1 MRLMEEASKL
11 EAGSLNTD
19 FLLAPRLGHNLRPL
33 IPTALY
39 LAAYLALEGGIRA
52 VGLSGIFGA
61 FSLTTGLNLGLLLA
75 YGLWYAPVVAAA
87 VAADGLWLHP
97 LPFSMPVAA
106 LYCLVIVL
114 VQIAAAAS
122 LRHFSQDHRLSL
134 KKSAD
139 VAKFMVAGALAA
151 VNLGAAAAVCG
162 MESAPLQW
170 ERFLADARVAVTGF
184 AAGIFCVTPVLLVHI
199 VPWLETMLFGNKAER
214 RALLRRIQPLRGGRQ
229 ETQFAISF
237 AVLVG
242 AALYPIIRGLLSEE
256 IYVFLLLSAP
266 LIWVA
271 VRRGM
276 EGLSVAVPLLTA
288 AMTAALM
295 RMQAGGA
302 SADTLLSIL
311 VVASLNAYII
321 AAGVTQTRVTEDQMK
336 RRDAILD
343 AVGYAAHQ
351 FLGQTGWETG
361 VHEIVKRL
369 GEATG
374 VTRVFLIDNRAP
386 KLGGQIGD
394 ANIYEWT
401 NPALSADGN
410 DKRVLN
416 LLRGQMIEDAASGLS
431 MGHPWLFQTK
441 NMPRKRREMLETLGI
456 RSGVIIPM
464 FVERQWWGC
473 LGLEQ
478 YFIDRDWPASEV
490 DGLNMAGQVFG
501 TLIASVRIEQQF
513 RQLTGNIQAV
523 FWISSP
529 DGRAKQ
535 YVSPGY
541 EEIWGASCSSL
552 QKDPESWLKA
562 VHNEDQ
568 PRVREALVRQ
578 VWGEYDEE
586 YRILRPDGSQRWVR
600 DRAFPVRDQAGN
612 VYRIVGIAEDITKQK
627 KAEEQLRAATAMLS
641 TLINHLHSGVVVEDE
656 SRRVTHVNQAFNDI
670 FNIPVP
676 AEKLFGVDS
685 RLIFAQNPGFA
696 RRLEEIIHG
705 GTPVLGEELE
715 WHERVLRRNYVPL
728 SMGENSRYH
737 LWQYRDVTNERRAQE
752 QIESS
757 LKEKEVLLKEIHHRV
772 KNNLQIISSLLNLQ
786 SAEIDDPRASQKFRE
801 SQDRVKAMALIHER
815 LYQSSDLAKI
825 DFSGY
830 VRNLTGHL
838 QRSYRVDANRIRLNL
853 EVDPVPMNLDVAIPC
868 GLIINELVSNSFKY
882 AFPNGA
888 GGEIKVRFE
897 EANGNGMKLHVEDN
911 GVGLPEGSNPEES
924 DSLGL
929 KLVRSLTEQLGGTL
943 RYSSQN
949 GFACDISIPHA
960 KN

>member
-1 MRLMEEASKL
+1 MEETSKL
-11 EAGSLNTD
+11 EAGQLNTD

-39 LAAYLALEGGIRA
+39 LVAYLALEWGVRA
-52 VGLSGIFGA
+52 VGLSATFGA
-61 FSLTTGLNLGLLLA
+61 FSLTAGLNLALLLA
-75 YGLWYAPVVAAA
+75 YGLYYAPVVAAA
-87 VAADGLWLHP
+87 IAADGFWLHP
-97 LPFSMPVAA
+97 LPLSLPVAA
-106 LYCLVIVL
+106 FFCLFIAV
-114 VQIAAAAS
+114 VQIAAAAA

-134 KKSAD
+134 KKGSD
-139 VAKFMVAGALAA
+139 VAKFMVIGAFASLK
-151 VNLGAAAAVCG
+151 LGAAATTG
-162 MESAPLQW
+162 WMDSGPIGW
-170 ERFLADARVAVTGF
+170 ERLLHDFRINVTGF
-184 AAGIFCVTPVLLVHI
+184 AAGIFCVAPVLLVHV
-199 VPWLETMLFGNKAER
+199 VPWLETVLFGNKAER
-214 RALLRRIQPLRGGRQ
+214 KALLLRVEPLGANRQ
-229 ETQFAISF
+229 ETLFALSFAILS
-237 AVLVG
+237 AM
-242 AALYPIIRGLLSEE
+242 ALYPIISGWVSEE
-256 IYVFLLLSAP
+256 IYIFLLLSAP

-271 VRRGM
+271 VRRGV
-276 EGLSVAVPLLTA
+276 EGVSIAVPVLTA
-288 AMTAALM
+288 VMLTVLL
-295 RMQAGGA
+295 RIHGHVGP
-302 SADTLLSIL
+302 ADPLLGLL
-311 VVASLNAYII
+311 VIASLNSYVI
-321 AAGVTQTRVTEDQMK
+321 AAGVTQTRLTEGQM
-336 RRDAILD
+336 RHRDAILD
-343 AVGYAAHQ
+343 AVGYAAQQ
-351 FLGQTGWETG
+351 FLGKTGWETG
-361 VHEIVKRL
+361 VQEIVKRL

-374 VTRVFLIDNRAP
+374 VTRVYLIDNRAP

-394 ANIYEWT
+394 SNIYEWT

-431 MGHPWLFQTK
+431 MGRPWLFQTK
-441 NMPRKRREMLETLGI
+441 DMPRKRRDMLETLGI

-478 YFIDRDWPASEV
+478 CYIHRDWPLSEV
-490 DGLNMAGQVFG
+490 DGLNMAGQVLG
-501 TLIASVRIEQQF
+501 TLIASVRIEHQF

-529 DGRAKQ
+529 DGHAKQ

-541 EEIWGASCSSL
+541 EEIWGASCSTL

-562 VHNEDQ
+562 IHKEDQ
-568 PRVREALVRQ
+568 PQVREALVKQ

-586 YRILRPDGSQRWVR
+586 YRVVRPDGSQRWVR

-641 TLINHLHSGVVVEDE
+641 TLINHLQSGVVVEDE
-656 SRRVTHVNQAFNDI
+656 ARRITHVNQAFNKI

-685 RLIFAQNPGFA
+685 RLLFAQSPAFA
-696 RRLEEIIHG
+696 ERLEQIIQEG
-705 GTPVLGEELE
+705 APVLGEELE
-715 WHERVLRRNYVPL
+715 WQGKIFVRNYVPL

-737 LWQYRDVTNERRAQE
+737 LWQYRDVTNERRAEE
-752 QIESS
+752 QIKTS

-786 SAEIDDPRASQKFRE
+786 SAEIEDPKAGQKFRE

-838 QRSYRVDANRIRLNL
+838 QRSYRVDSNRIRLDV

-888 GGEIKVRFE
+888 AGEIKVRFG
-897 EANGNGMKLHVEDN
+897 EANGNGLKLVVQDN

-929 KLVRSLTEQLGGTL
+929 KLVRSLTEQLGGTI
-943 RYSSQN
+943 RYNSQN
-949 GFACDISIPHA
+949 GFACDISIPRA